1 MKNTHT
7 RRSRLFER
15 ERRFVH
21 NVGHIE
27 FVTTGLSQPFWEDL
41 YHHLLAVRWP
51 TFFVLICAAF
61 SLINTLFAWL
71 YMAVPHGIAGQSPD
85 GFLGAFFFSVET
97 FATVGYG
104 AMHPASTA
112 GHLVSTAEVLVGMMC
127 NALITGLVF
136 SRFSRPHAKLLFARM
151 PVIFRR
157 SDHSQILMIRVAN
170 ARLNI
175 ISEATA
181 YLRFMTL
188 ETDSDGQVTRTFH
201 DLPLER
207 NHHPVFAMGW
217 NIIHEITPDSPLYGK
232 SSASLIEA
240 DAQLI
245 LSIDGIDD
253 NTDQF
258 MRSRHVY
265 AARDIRWRHRYPSL
279 IAIDAHGVHRIDYRK
294 FHDVEPV

>member
-1 MKNTHT
+1 MKNATR

-27 FVTTGLSQPFWEDL
+27 FMTKGLNQPFWEDL

-51 TFFVLICAAF
+51 TLFVLVCAAF
-61 SLINTLFAWL
+61 ALINTVFALL
-71 YMAVPHGIAGQSPD
+71 YLAVPNEIAGQSQA

-97 FATVGYG
+97 FTTVGYG
-104 AMHPASTA
+104 VAHPASTF
-112 GHLVSTAEVLVGMMC
+112 GHFVSTAEVLVGMMG
-127 NALITGLVF
+127 NALTTGVVF
-136 SRFSRPHAKLLFARM
+136 SRFARPHAKLLFARA

-157 SDHSQILMIRVAN
+157 ADDSQILMIRVAN

-181 YLRFMTL
+181 YLRFIKL
-188 ETDSDGQVTRTFH
+188 ETGRDGSLERTFH

-207 NHHPVFAMGW
+207 SHHPVFAMGW
-217 NIIHEITPDSPLYGK
+217 NIIHEITPSSPLYGE

-240 DAQLI
+240 DAQFI

-258 MRSRHVY
+258 MKSRHVY
-265 AARDIRWRHRYPSL
+265 SARDIKWKHRYPSL
-279 IAIDAHGVHRIDYRK
+279 IDIDAQGVHHIDYGK